1 LESERVQSETVVSLD
16 TAAVPTTAQ
25 APAAKAA
32 AAQPTETASPEAGRV
47 TDTEVGFDEVAL
59 AEALVNAVDL
69 NMASR
74 DILRLCAS
82 QTDDLTLAANFRNMG
97 GQRQRQA
104 HELLQYVPDAL
115 GGAGVEAEDGRF
127 VQIRIELLDGEDP
140 AAISDVI
147 SVLMRTE
154 ARFATL
160 CQHAIQVAG
169 THGIASV
176 LGRHLRN
183 AQTLVSRIN
192 GLRPKVEA

>member
-1 LESERVQSETVVSLD
+1 VQSETVVSLD
-16 TAAVPTTAQ
+16 TAAQSPTTAAQ
-25 APAAKAA
+25 PAPAAEPAA
-32 AAQPTETASPEAGRV
+32 PV
-47 TDTEVGFDEVAL
+47 TDTEVGYDEVAL
-59 AEALVNAVDL
+59 AEALVGAVDL

-115 GGAGVEAEDGRF
+115 GGAGIDAEDGRF
-127 VQIRIELLDGEDP
+127 VQIRIELLEGEDP
-140 AAISDVI
+140 NAIADVI

-160 CQHAIQVAG
+160 CQNAVQVAG

-176 LGRHLRN
+176 LARHLRN
-183 AQTLVSRIN
+183 AQTVVSRIN

>member
-1 LESERVQSETVVSLD
+1 MQSETVVSLE
-16 TAAVPTTAQ
+16 T
-25 APAAKAA
+25 
-32 AAQPTETASPEAGRV
+32 AAQPTTTQASPAKADAAQPAETASPETGRV
-47 TDTEVGFDEVAL
+47 TDTEIGYDEVAL

-104 HELLQYVPDAL
+104 LELLQYVPDAL
-115 GGAGVEAEDGRF
+115 GSAGVDAEDGRF
-127 VQIRIELLDGEDP
+127 VQIRIELLDGED
-140 AAISDVI
+140 ANAIGDVI

-160 CQHAIQVAG
+160 CQHAVQVAG

-176 LGRHLRN
+176 LARHLRN
-183 AQTLVSRIN
+183 AQTVVSRIN